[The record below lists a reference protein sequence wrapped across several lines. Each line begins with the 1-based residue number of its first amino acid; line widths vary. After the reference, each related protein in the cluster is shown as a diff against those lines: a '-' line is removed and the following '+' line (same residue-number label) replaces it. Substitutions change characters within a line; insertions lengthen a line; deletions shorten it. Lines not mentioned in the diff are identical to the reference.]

1 MRKLFLL
8 LAVSAL
14 NVYAQD
20 VIVKKDGSTILS
32 KVLEVNPNDVKYK
45 KFSNQNGPTYTI
57 DKSELMSINYQNGEH
72 ENFNNAST
80 TPTTQASSS
89 SARYIQKPADA
100 RNAELISLYNK
111 YYSPTKEM
119 RKSKSKTK
127 FYTLIFGVMSSSVM
141 SNEDI
146 EMTFVRDFFDV
157 EGLMGHVICYINIKN
172 KTDKTIYIDKG
183 NCFKMYQDGTY
194 YCYYAPT
201 EQMTVTQGGG
211 SGASLGLGSVAGALG
226 IGGAVGQLASGI
238 SVGGGSSHSVSTTYT
253 QQRFIVIPPHAN
265 KNLSEEKAVYT
276 KGAGTI
282 FSGLEYEMVD
292 KAENF
297 NISELSQG
305 LFSYSNFV
313 VHLRDVNPKEYDL
326 KLQKGLKKGD
336 VIEYNENNSP
346 YSRAYILTYSTDE
359 DFHTYSSL
367 KAEVYLHEIIG
378 TDEQWKNKFNK
389 GSTCL
394 SEDNI
399 EGVNPYMIEGS
410 YVADK

>member
-172 KTDKTIYIDKG
+172 
-183 NCFKMYQDGTY
+183 
-194 YCYYAPT
+194 
-201 EQMTVTQGGG
+201 
-211 SGASLGLGSVAGALG
+211 
-226 IGGAVGQLASGI
+226 I
-238 SVGGGSSHSVSTTYT
+238 SIIKYL
-253 QQRFIVIPPHAN
+253 F
-265 KNLSEEKAVYT
+265 
-276 KGAGTI
+276 
-282 FSGLEYEMVD
+282 
-292 KAENF
+292 NF
-297 NISELSQG
+297 
-305 LFSYSNFV
+305 FY
-313 VHLRDVNPKEYDL
+313 
-326 KLQKGLKKGD
+326 
-336 VIEYNENNSP
+336 
-346 YSRAYILTYSTDE
+346 
-359 DFHTYSSL
+359 FH
-367 KAEVYLHEIIG
+367 I
-378 TDEQWKNKFNK
+378 N
-389 GSTCL
+389 
-394 SEDNI
+394 
-399 EGVNPYMIEGS
+399 
-410 YVADK
+410 